1 MVCTGVFDR
10 YSRLR
15 LILGHCG
22 EMLPFMLARIDAV
35 LRVDDLA
42 LAQC

>member
-22 EMLPFMLARIDAV
+22 ERVLGLKPAEAWHDASGGQPT
-35 LRVDDLA
+35 A
-42 LAQC
+42 